1 MMKVSDLRVRINS
14 YIVLVFLVLMSV
26 FGTALVAYYQSLYTR
41 ATDRLQKSVMIFSP
55 AQPRAVSGTGAW

>member
-26 FGTALVAYYQSLYTR
+26 FGQ
-41 ATDRLQKSVMIFSP
+41 QFSF
-55 AQPRAVSGTGAW
+55 